1 MARVWFFLFVF
12 GLDTRKILVYE
23 NPIKLL
29 KVIGYSEGSVLLL
42 ETGFT

>member
-12 GLDTRKILVYE
+12 GLETCKILVYE

-29 KVIGYSEGSVLLL
+29 KVIGYSEGSALLL